1 MTQRTIIL
9 KQVESVEHRSQ
20 GNKLGDLE
28 EGDTFGGFK
37 AISVEEEECEHP
49 KRQWSLDKKR
59 SSSAPE
65 ITGRCMICG
74 HKTQAKPD
82 VE

>member
-1 MTQRTIIL
+1 MTQRTITL
-9 KQVESVEHRSQ
+9 KQIESAEHRTQ
-20 GNKLGDLE
+20 AERLNGLE

-37 AISVEEEECEHP
+37 VINIEEQECEHP

-59 SSSAPE
+59 SESTPE
-65 ITGRCMICG
+65 VTGRCMICG
-74 HKTQAKPD
+74 QKTQAKPD